1 MSTLLGVPDEELT
14 SDERRQKAGEI
25 LSRRPV
31 PVRRM
36 TPPPDEKGQ
45 PCPGEVWLTAAPK
58 NDPEAETLQVIV
70 LSADNDLAL
79 TVSILPDPSEAGP
92 EDRILPKECLG
103 YAAAVS
109 FELKATLPISVL
121 TVCQGRLAEEDFAAV
136 RSAGF
141 SDILKKWQKN
151 GTVMPMA
158 CELPRGMTY
167 IDEEDH
173 RYRIH
178 EKMAERI
185 GELQASIWDTIVP

>member
-1 MSTLLGVPDEELT
+1 MSLLARPDEELNA
-14 SDERRQKAGEI
+14 DERRQKLEAI
-25 LSRRPV
+25 LAQLPV
-31 PVRRM
+31 PECGM
-36 TPPPDEKGQ
+36 IPPPAEKGV

-79 TVSILPDPSEAGP
+79 TVSILPDPSEEGP

-141 SDILKKWQKN
+141 SDILKKWQKH
-151 GTVMPMA
+151 GTVMPLA